1 MSLIPAFEIGV
12 WNAWIFMIWLFI
24 QNYGIRF
31 FSKEIYQKAG
41 GSSDVETSQTQ
52 RITGYI
58 SVTQWLL
65 TTIYSVFLPF
75 KLGTIWFYI
84 GLVIFLLGFIIN
96 IVVTVNFITTP
107 IEEPVIK
114 GVYRYSR
121 HPMYLAM
128 LLIYLSVGIASASW
142 IFLLVTIMWAFLLSI
157 SAKDEELYCLERYGV
172 AYREYMNKTP
182 RWIGIPKSVTK

>member
-12 WNAWIFMIWLFI
+12 WNAWIFMIWLLM

-31 FSKEIYQKAG
+31 FSKEIYKKAG
-41 GSSDVETSQTQ
+41 GSSEVELNQAQ
-52 RITGYI
+52 KIIGYI
-58 SVTQWLL
+58 SVTLWLL

-75 KLGTIWFYI
+75 KLGTIWFYM
-84 GLVIFLLGFIIN
+84 GLVIFLLGLITN
-96 IVVTVNFITTP
+96 LVVTVNFITTP
-107 IEEPVIK
+107 IEKPVIK

-142 IFLLVTIMWAFLLSI
+142 IFLLVSIVWLILIQLSVG
-157 SAKDEELYCLERYGV
+157 DEEHYCLEKYGDV
-172 AYREYMNKTP
+172 YLEYMKRTP
-182 RWIGIPKSVTK
+182 RWIGIPKS